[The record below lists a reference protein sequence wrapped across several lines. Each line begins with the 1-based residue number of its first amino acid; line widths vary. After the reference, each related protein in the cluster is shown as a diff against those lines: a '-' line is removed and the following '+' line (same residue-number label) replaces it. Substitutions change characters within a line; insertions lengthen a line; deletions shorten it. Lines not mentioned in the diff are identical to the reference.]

1 MKSRIKYLWMYL
13 FSLMFM
19 MSVAYAQTAQPAPP
33 AAQSNFSQPELDQM
47 LAPIA
52 LYPDGLLS
60 QMLMAST
67 YPADVVEAARWS
79 RAHPSLKGDA
89 AVNAVT
95 GRQWDISVKSLL
107 AFPQVLS
114 TMNSK
119 IDWTERLGQ
128 AFQGQQQQVMDTIQN
143 LRQKAMAAGYLKSD
157 ERIRVST
164 QEQLIV
170 VEPVMPTA
178 VYVPYYNP
186 TVVYGTWWAPAY
198 APVYWAPWPGYA
210 VVPGYYGWAWSPV
223 ATIIT
228 AGLIF
233 GAFDWRSRHVYYG
246 GLGYYGRHSHAHYLS
261 GRTGGST
268 RWTRDSTRPVSRTVG
283 GRTTGRTFT
292 KTGTT
297 RTGTTRTGTTRTG
310 TTRTGTTRTGTTRT
324 GVTRTTTTRTT
335 TTRTGGVGGAGVG
348 GKGGAGKTGGG
359 AHITKHN

>member
-114 TMNSK
+114 TMNTK

-128 AFQGQQQQVMDTIQN
+128 AFQGQFLVI
-143 LRQKAMAAGYLKSD
+143 RQGFCGSGRGGTRCRGGRRSGNDRCCGSRCRTRCGRCLC
-157 ERIRVST
+157 
-164 QEQLIV
+164 LH
-170 VEPVMPTA
+170 
-178 VYVPYYNP
+178 
-186 TVVYGTWWAPAY
+186 TVV
-198 APVYWAPWPGYA
+198 
-210 VVPGYYGWAWSPV
+210 
-223 ATIIT
+223 
-228 AGLIF
+228 
-233 GAFDWRSRHVYYG
+233 
-246 GLGYYGRHSHAHYLS
+246 
-261 GRTGGST
+261 
-268 RWTRDSTRPVSRTVG
+268 
-283 GRTTGRTFT
+283 
-292 KTGTT
+292 
-297 RTGTTRTGTTRTG
+297 
-310 TTRTGTTRTGTTRT
+310 
-324 GVTRTTTTRTT
+324 GV
-335 TTRTGGVGGAGVG
+335 
-348 GKGGAGKTGGG
+348 
-359 AHITKHN
+359 